1 MTNIDPRWLKGEGG
15 GGGKGGGGGS
25 YTPTEAAD
33 NLNSTAYANVIDLL
47 GEGEIEGF
55 ATPSRLGYTRD
66 SATYNNALLK
76 DIYFNNTPILRHGAS
91 DTNPQAA
98 DYNFKVALLQ
108 PRYGTQTQTYI
119 SGFGSAEDEF
129 SVGATVLKDT
139 PITRTITATDTNAVR
154 VTITIPALQNIKDN
168 GDIVGASVKLQ
179 IALQYNG
186 GGFATSGAGFKEDTI
201 TGRTNDQYQRDYVIP
216 INGAFPVDVRVTRV
230 TADSTSA
237 RLSNA
242 FSWTSYTQIV
252 YGKLKYPNSA
262 LVGLRVDAKQFNSI
276 PSRAYQIRGLKVAI
290 PSNATVDPKTG
301 RLIYTGIWTGSFG
314 AAQWTS
320 DPAWCLWALLT
331 NKRWGFG
338 DHIDTT
344 QLDKWAFYS
353 ASQYASA
360 LVPDGFGGTEP
371 RFSCN
376 CNIQTSE
383 DAYKLINDLCST
395 MRAMPY
401 WSVGALTIS
410 QDRPQNPAYLFT
422 LANVD
427 ENGFSYSGSSL
438 KQRHT
443 IAVVKYFDLE
453 TRDVGFEV
461 VESTP
466 DVIASY
472 GVVRA
477 DIDGFACT
485 SRGQARR
492 LGEWL
497 LYSEQYSEVVTFTAS
512 VDAGTICR
520 PGQVISIQDPMR
532 AGARRGGRISA
543 ATTTTVTVDDSAST
557 DLSVGG
563 GCTLSVIL
571 SDGTVEAR
579 GVSSITGKVIT
590 VQSAFTSAPPANG
603 IWMLSDDNL
612 ATTTWR
618 ILGVQEQ
625 DECKY
630 VISAITY
637 DQGKY
642 DYIEQDRPLQPRTI
656 TNLNTVPDSPTGLQT
671 QEIYYV
677 IGSRVLTKLAVT
689 WTPVRSVS
697 TYRFRYREQNSN
709 WVVDEAHGPSYDIL
723 DVTAGYYDIEIYAIS
738 STGLLS
744 SLPTTLTVL
753 VQATGAV
760 PVDVTGVNLT
770 PVNDTTAIISWDL
783 ATDLDVLVGG
793 KVLIHH
799 DPTTGIAASWNNSNP
814 IVQSAVGN
822 QSQKQVP
829 LLSGTYFLKFQ
840 DQNGNK
846 SNNATGVVAAL
857 PSPQPRLIV
866 QTWAEQSLT
875 PKFSGTGTNMSYAQ
889 NYAGL
894 VLEYFN
900 VMDGG
905 TATTNFTALDTL
917 DGGSASTDY
926 STLDVLDG
934 ANGQADNYSNNVT
947 QAGTYQFK
955 DTLDLGAI
963 YDLNLRR
970 SIVSSPYG
978 FGTLWD
984 DITSNVDDLADIDG
998 ITLDVTACNLYVRAT
1013 NDDPAALPTW
1023 GTWNEITNGIVRG
1036 RGFQLKLNAE
1046 STSPFVLVSV
1056 TQLGATAELQQRVEQ
1071 SATITSGAAAY
1082 NVTFT
1087 SNFYQAPTI
1096 SITPLN
1102 MATGDYFTLG
1112 TPTRTGFTVTF
1123 FNSANTAVSRDF
1135 TYTATGYGRQIT

>member
-1 MTNIDPRWLKGEGG
+1 M
-15 GGGKGGGGGS
+15 
-25 YTPTEAAD
+25 TEATD
-33 NLNSTAYANVIDLL
+33 NLNSTAYVNVIDLL

-66 SATYNNALLK
+66 SETYNNALLK
-76 DIYFNNTPILRHGAS
+76 DVYFNNTPILRHGAS
-91 DTNPQAA
+91 DTTAPQDS
-98 DYNFKVALLQ
+98 DYNYKISLLQ
-108 PRYGTQTQTYI
+108 PRYGTQTQDYI
-119 SGFGSAEDEF
+119 PDFASAEDEF
-129 SVGATVLKDT
+129 AVGTTVLKAT

-154 VTITIPALQNIKDN
+154 VTITIPALQQIKDN
-168 GDIVGASVKLQ
+168 GDVVGSSVKLQ

-201 TGRTNDQYQRDYVIP
+201 KGRTNDQYQRDYIIP

-230 TADSTSA
+230 TADSNSI
-237 RLSNA
+237 RVSNA

-252 YGKLKYPNSA
+252 YGKIKYSNSA
-262 LVGLRVDAKQFNSI
+262 LVGLRIDAKQFSSI
-276 PSRAYQIRGLKVAI
+276 PQRAYQIRGLKVAI
-290 PSNATVDPKTG
+290 PSNATVDPETG
-301 RLIYTGIWTGSFG
+301 RLIYSGIWNGTFG
-314 AAQWTS
+314 AVQWTS
-320 DPAWCLWALLT
+320 DPAWCLWALLI

-338 DHIDTT
+338 DYIDTA

-353 ASQYASA
+353 ASQYAST

-395 MRAMPY
+395 MRVMPY

-410 QDRPQNPAYLFT
+410 QDKPQTPAYLFT
-422 LANVD
+422 LANV
-427 ENGFSYSGSSL
+427 EEGGFSYSGSSL

-443 IAVVKYFDLE
+443 IAAVKYFDLK
-453 TRDVGFEV
+453 TRDVGYEV

-466 DVIASY
+466 DIIAKY

-477 DIDGFACT
+477 DIDGFGCT

-497 LYSEQYSEVVTFTAS
+497 LYSEQYSEVVTFVAS
-512 VDAGTICR
+512 IDAGVVCR

-563 GCTLSVIL
+563 DCALSVIL
-571 SDGTVEAR
+571 SDGTVETR
-579 GVSSITGKVIT
+579 GVSTIAGQVIT
-590 VQSAFTSAPPANG
+590 VQSAFTSAPSANS
-603 IWMLSDDNL
+603 IWMLSDNNL

-625 DECKY
+625 DQCKY
-630 VISAITY
+630 AISAITY
-637 DQGKY
+637 DAGKY
-642 DYIEQDRPLQPRTI
+642 DYIEQDKPLQAKTT
-656 TNLNTVPDSPTGLQT
+656 TNLNTIPSSPTNLTT

-677 IGSRVLTKLAVT
+677 IGSRVLTKLSVT
-689 WTPVRSVS
+689 WAPVKSVS

-709 WVVDEAHGPSYDIL
+709 WIVAEAQGPSYDIL
-723 DVTAGYYDIEIYAIS
+723 DVTNGNYDIEVYAIS

-744 SLPTTLTVL
+744 SLPTTLTL
-753 VQATGAV
+753 AVQGTGAA
-760 PVDVTGVNLT
+760 PADVTGVNLT
-770 PVNDTTAIISWDL
+770 PVNDTTAIVSWNL
-783 ATDLDVLVGG
+783 AIDLDVVVGG

-799 DPTTGIAASWNNSNP
+799 DPTSGVGADWNNSNP
-814 IVQSAVGN
+814 IVQSAAGN
-822 QSQKQVP
+822 QTQKQVP

-840 DQNGNK
+840 DQNGTK
-846 SNNATGVVAAL
+846 SVNATGVIAAL
-857 PSPQPRLIV
+857 PSPQPRLNV
-866 QTWAEQSLT
+866 KTWIEQSLT
-875 PKFSGTGTNMSYAQ
+875 PKFNGVGTNMSYAP
-889 NYAGL
+889 NYGGL
-894 VLEYFN
+894 ALDYFY
-900 VMDGG
+900 VIDGG
-905 TATTNFTALDTL
+905 ASGTNFSLLDTL
-917 DGGSASTDY
+917 DGGSATTNY
-926 STLDVLDG
+926 ATLDTLDG
-934 ANGQADNYSNNVT
+934 ANAQANNYTNNVSQT
-947 QAGTYQFK
+947 GSYQFQ
-955 DTLDLGAI
+955 DTLDLGAV

-970 SIVSSPYG
+970 NIVSIPYG

-984 DITSNVDDLADIDG
+984 DITTTVDEISDIDG
-998 ITLDVTACNLYVRAT
+998 VLLDVTACNLYVRTT
-1013 NDDPAALPTW
+1013 NDDPTATPTW
-1023 GTWNEITNGIVRG
+1023 GTWNEISNGIVRG
-1036 RGFQLKLNAE
+1036 RGFQLRLNAE
-1046 STSPFVLVSV
+1046 SDSPFVLVSV

-1071 SATITSGAAAY
+1071 SDTLTSGAAAY
-1082 NVTFT
+1082 NATFT
-1087 SNFYQAPTI
+1087 SNFYQAPAI

-1123 FNSANTAVSRDF
+1123 FNSSNTAVSRNF
-1135 TYTATGYGRQIT
+1135 TYTATGYGRQIV